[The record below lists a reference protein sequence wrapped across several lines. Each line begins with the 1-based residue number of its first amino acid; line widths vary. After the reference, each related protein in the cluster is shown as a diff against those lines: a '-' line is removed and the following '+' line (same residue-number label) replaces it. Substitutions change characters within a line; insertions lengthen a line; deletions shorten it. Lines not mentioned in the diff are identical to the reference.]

1 MPSDMGMPDPF
12 IDGKADFSGMDGTT
26 DLFISK
32 VIHKAVI
39 AVDET
44 GTEAAAA
51 TATEMA
57 VIRCGGS
64 VQRPPIPI
72 RVNRLFL
79 FFIRDMQSGTVL
91 FVGRVL
97 NPLES

>member
-1 MPSDMGMPDPF
+1 MGMPNPF
-12 IDGKADFSGMDGTT
+12 IQGKADFSGMDGEK

-51 TATEMA
+51 TATRISGIA
-57 VIRCGGS
+57 CGGPVS
-64 VQRPPIPI
+64 PPVSMRINRP
-72 RVNRLFL
+72 FL
-79 FFIRDMQSGTVL
+79 FFIRDMTSNTVL
-91 FVGRVL
+91 FIGRVL